1 MEGLYAQSGKLGCAL
16 SNVIVQRQVNGRI
29 LLESKCAKGGKN
41 LVEEKRMEN
50 LSNVEAK
57 EIKPIEKSKK
67 FEKREKA
74 VEVSE
79 AKHEETKVTERVTEK
94 VTEKV
99 TEEKPVEKVEVRT
112 ETKPKTKKGKVVLI
126 SKNSVTVKDSSGHGY
141 KVYGI
146 KNVKVGDT
154 IEF

>member
-1 MEGLYAQSGKLGCAL
+1 M
-16 SNVIVQRQVNGRI
+16 
-29 LLESKCAKGGKN
+29 
-41 LVEEKRMEN
+41 EEKRMEN

-57 EIKPIEKSKK
+57 EIKPIEKFKK

-79 AKHEETKVTERVTEK
+79 AKHEDTKVTERVTEK

-99 TEEKPVEKVEVRT
+99 EVKT
-112 ETKPKTKKGKVVLI
+112 ETKPRLKKGKVVLI